1 MVGFRCLKIEVII
14 VINLDVNYMI
24 GYQVGLRGVIK
35 TISKMC
41 KLAYVKPSEGID
53 KNRIST
59 LSLKPLNI
67 QSLSREK
74 ESAKDI

>member
-1 MVGFRCLKIEVII
+1 MVGFGCLKIEVII
-14 VINLDVNYMI
+14 VVNLDVNYMV

-41 KLAYVKPSEGID
+41 KPAYVKPSESID

-59 LSLKPLNI
+59 LSLNI
-67 QSLSREK
+67 QRLGREK
-74 ESAKDI
+74 ESPKDI